1 MPVVAAKYE
10 FFKDANGELR
20 FRLKAPNGEIIA
32 SSEGYK
38 PTAAAENGIESGKT
52 KAPDA
57 AVVHESEQPT
67 ETPHETAVRKQRK
80 LKALA
85 RKHPVKI
92 YKNDGNPL

>member
-1 MPVVAAKYE
+1 MAGVAAKYE

-20 FRLKAPNGEIIA
+20 FRLKAANGEIIA

-38 PTAAAENGIESGKT
+38 SKAAAENDIKSGKN

-57 AVVHESEQPT
+57 AVVHEPEQPT
-67 ETPHETAVRKQRK
+67 ETPHEIAVRKQNR
-80 LKALA
+80 LKAWT
-85 RKHPVKI
+85 RPVKI